1 MKSHWRR
8 TLAIASLL
16 AVALL
21 VCVSG
26 SASAA
31 NVVRVEIYSPTESS
45 PVKWVR
51 PGSTVT
57 VTTWVTVD
65 EAASVMVAANVGTS
79 GWYSVTRIVTV
90 PSSARELSVSVPLP
104 EGITDGSKTVS
115 VMARTDP
122 NGDVKEASESDAV
135 YVDGTA
141 PVVTLGALPT
151 TPTTNPRPTWT
162 WSGTDP
168 EGAPDCKSGL
178 DYYIVTLDGELP
190 FQTTGTSF
198 TPSSDLVHGA
208 RVLKVKAV
216 DKAGNVGTEQS
227 FAAVT
232 IDTAVPAAP
241 AIKPILKGYNAS
253 PLTLKWNAITD
264 GNNAITYVLQWAKD
278 AGFSGAHEE
287 TIATGTQY
295 EFSFTDD
302 SANKGEGEY
311 WFRVKTI
318 STVRKADPSD
328 PDDHDETKES
338 GWSAVVSTIYDAT
351 APPAPVMTLVTPS
364 PTNEQLQQWSWTRT
378 APDIVRFQFGESANV
393 AAEPTSYLLDG
404 DVDNA
409 VTNFTTDG
417 VHWVMVRAI
426 DAVGNVGAWSAAAS
440 VVVDL
445 TSPGV
450 PTGLATTPARVN
462 APQATWT
469 WNTALDAASYEVELD
484 GSAPVNVGY
493 VGTHTAINLGEGI
506 HTMRVRALDDLGNAS
521 GWTAAVNVGVDW
533 TAPGPPPAPETTS
546 PTASISQVWVWDALS
561 DKDPFTYEVRVNG
574 IGSIVST
581 GTNATHPSDLG
592 DGEHYLQVRT
602 KDDLGNMSAWSE
614 KGWVIVD
621 KIAPAAP
628 VITLVTPSP
637 TNEPLQQW
645 SWTRTAVDMVRF
657 QFGESADGTLE
668 PTSYLLDG
676 DVDNAVTN
684 FTTDGTHYVMVRAID
699 AVGNLGAW
707 SAAASV
713 VVDLTPPGVPK
724 NLKVQTPT
732 RNNTPEWT
740 WDAADNPNE
749 DLAGYELLLDEAVVI
764 DVGDVLSYTHSEMLS
779 DGMHTM
785 RARSYDR
792 LGNSSAWT
800 DPATSVLVDATPP
813 EAPGMPRAESP
824 TANRRPTWTWNATSG
839 AVTYRVFLDG
849 VAQQPVDTESN
860 PNGIPQPGTTFTPA
874 ADLADGRHDL
884 QVTAIDALGN
894 ESAKSAAGS
903 VLVDGTAPAVPDI
916 AHLPTYTKATR
927 VVFRWSSIGDVAGY
941 DFSYSLGDS
950 DTWTTLEGITKQS
963 YVVND
968 PDDGVSVKGR
978 VRAYDSL
985 RNTSGWSD
993 TVSTTVDLTGPVV
1006 SITSPAAAKNTNLS
1020 AFTWTWTGSDGERG
1034 SGVQGYWV
1042 KLNDEAWSWTTGT
1055 VFTSSR
1061 LQNGVNILRVRGVDS
1076 VGNEGAIVA
1085 APAVTLVDAVIFDIH
1100 PEPGAHPINEVSTIA
1115 FSVAGLYDGRVE
1127 VLLGDKP
1134 IEDGWR
1140 LVTVVRT
1147 PELAKFYVL
1156 LDADIMQPGMLT
1168 VTIRVGNSMI
1178 SCAYRVLSER
1188 TGFGFGRL
1196 RPW

>member
-1 MKSHWRR
+1 VSACTGGSGQYVEHQM
-8 TLAIASLL
+8 
-16 AVALL
+16 AVAEK
-21 VCVSG
+21 VFSI
-26 SASAA
+26 S
-31 NVVRVEIYSPTESS
+31 VE
-45 PVKWVR
+45 V
-51 PGSTVT
+51 
-57 VTTWVTVD
+57 
-65 EAASVMVAANVGTS
+65 
-79 GWYSVTRIVTV
+79 
-90 PSSARELSVSVPLP
+90 
-104 EGITDGSKTVS
+104 
-115 VMARTDP
+115 P
-122 NGDVKEASESDAV
+122 NGIAEDGNSVEVIAQMLPDGNTRSASESNAV
-135 YVDGTA
+135 YVDGTP
-141 PVVTLGALPT
+141 PVLTLGTPPT

-162 WSGTDP
+162 WSGSD
-168 EGAPDCKSGL
+168 ALSGL

-190 FQTTGTSF
+190 FETTGTSF
-198 TPSSDLVHGA
+198 TPSSDLVHGTH
-208 RVLKVKAV
+208 VLKVKAV
-216 DKAGNVGTEQS
+216 DKAGNVGMEQS
-227 FAAVT
+227 FSAVT
-232 IDTAVPAAP
+232 ISTAPPAAP
-241 AIKPILKGYNAS
+241 AIATLAAGYNTS
-253 PLTLKWNAITD
+253 PIEIDWNDVTD
-264 GNNAITYVLQWAKD
+264 GSYAIAYVLQYAD
-278 AGFSGAHEE
+278 NAGFSGATSEDCP
-287 TIATGTQY
+287 TSDY
-295 EFSFTDD
+295 SFD
-302 SANKGEGEY
+302 AEAAGEGEY

-318 STVRKADPSD
+318 STVNDTTDPKQ
-328 PDDHDETKES
+328 TKES

-351 APPAPVMTLVTPS
+351 AP
-364 PTNEQLQQWSWTRT
+364 
-378 APDIVRFQFGESANV
+378 
-393 AAEPTSYLLDG
+393 
-404 DVDNA
+404 
-409 VTNFTTDG
+409 
-417 VHWVMVRAI
+417 
-426 DAVGNVGAWSAAAS
+426 
-440 VVVDL
+440 
-445 TSPGV
+445 
-450 PTGLATTPARVN
+450 
-462 APQATWT
+462 
-469 WNTALDAASYEVELD
+469 
-484 GSAPVNVGY
+484 
-493 VGTHTAINLGEGI
+493 
-506 HTMRVRALDDLGNAS
+506 
-521 GWTAAVNVGVDW
+521 
-533 TAPGPPPAPETTS
+533 
-546 PTASISQVWVWDALS
+546 
-561 DKDPFTYEVRVNG
+561 
-574 IGSIVST
+574 
-581 GTNATHPSDLG
+581 
-592 DGEHYLQVRT
+592 
-602 KDDLGNMSAWSE
+602 
-614 KGWVIVD
+614 
-621 KIAPAAP
+621 AAP
-628 VITLVTPSP
+628 TIALVTPSP
-637 TNEPLQQW
+637 TNEPLQEW
-645 SWTRTAVDMVRF
+645 SWTRTAVDIVRF

-684 FTTDGTHYVMVRAID
+684 FTTDGAHHVMVRAID
-699 AVGNLGAW
+699 AVGNVGAW

-713 VVDLTPPGVPK
+713 IVDLTPPGVPK
-724 NLKVQTPT
+724 NLGVQTPT

-740 WDAADNPNE
+740 WDAADNPDG
-749 DLAGYELLLDEAVVI
+749 DLTGYELLLDGAVVI
-764 DVGDVLSYTHSEMLS
+764 DVGNVLSYTHSEMLG
-779 DGMHTM
+779 DGIHTM
-785 RARSYDR
+785 EARSYDR

-813 EAPGMPRAESP
+813 EAPGMPRTQSP

>member
-1 MKSHWRR
+1 
-8 TLAIASLL
+8 
-16 AVALL
+16 
-21 VCVSG
+21 
-26 SASAA
+26 
-31 NVVRVEIYSPTESS
+31 VEIYSPTESS

-51 PGSTVT
+51 PGSTIT
-57 VTTWVTVD
+57 VMTRVTVD
-65 EAASVMVAANVGTS
+65 GAGRVRVSACTGGSGQYVEHQMAVAEKVFSISVEV
-79 GWYSVTRIVTV
+79 
-90 PSSARELSVSVPLP
+90 
-104 EGITDGSKTVS
+104 
-115 VMARTDP
+115 P
-122 NGDVKEASESDAV
+122 NGIAEDGNSVEVIAQMLPDGNTRSASESNAV
-135 YVDGTA
+135 YVDGTP
-141 PVVTLGALPT
+141 PVLTLGTPPT

-162 WSGTDP
+162 WSGSD
-168 EGAPDCKSGL
+168 ALSGL

-190 FQTTGTSF
+190 FETTGTSF
-198 TPSSDLVHGA
+198 TPSSDLVHGTH
-208 RVLKVKAV
+208 VLKVKAV
-216 DKAGNVGTEQS
+216 DKAGNVGMEQS
-227 FAAVT
+227 FSAVT
-232 IDTAVPAAP
+232 ISTAPPAAP
-241 AIKPILKGYNAS
+241 AIATLAAGYNTS
-253 PLTLKWNAITD
+253 PIEIDWNDVTD
-264 GNNAITYVLQWAKD
+264 GSYAIAYVLQYAD
-278 AGFSGAHEE
+278 NAGFSGATSEDCP
-287 TIATGTQY
+287 TSDY
-295 EFSFTDD
+295 SFD
-302 SANKGEGEY
+302 AEAAGEGEY

-318 STVRKADPSD
+318 STVNDTTDPKQ
-328 PDDHDETKES
+328 TKES

-351 APPAPVMTLVTPS
+351 AP
-364 PTNEQLQQWSWTRT
+364 
-378 APDIVRFQFGESANV
+378 
-393 AAEPTSYLLDG
+393 
-404 DVDNA
+404 
-409 VTNFTTDG
+409 
-417 VHWVMVRAI
+417 
-426 DAVGNVGAWSAAAS
+426 
-440 VVVDL
+440 
-445 TSPGV
+445 
-450 PTGLATTPARVN
+450 
-462 APQATWT
+462 
-469 WNTALDAASYEVELD
+469 
-484 GSAPVNVGY
+484 
-493 VGTHTAINLGEGI
+493 
-506 HTMRVRALDDLGNAS
+506 
-521 GWTAAVNVGVDW
+521 
-533 TAPGPPPAPETTS
+533 
-546 PTASISQVWVWDALS
+546 
-561 DKDPFTYEVRVNG
+561 
-574 IGSIVST
+574 
-581 GTNATHPSDLG
+581 
-592 DGEHYLQVRT
+592 
-602 KDDLGNMSAWSE
+602 
-614 KGWVIVD
+614 
-621 KIAPAAP
+621 AAP
-628 VITLVTPSP
+628 TIALVTPSP
-637 TNEPLQQW
+637 TNEPLQEW
-645 SWTRTAVDMVRF
+645 SWTRTAVDIVRF

-699 AVGNLGAW
+699 AVGNVGAWSEAASVVVDLTPPADPTGLTTASGRVNAPQATWTWDTALDAASYEVELDGSAPVNVGYVGTYTAINLGEGIHTLRVRALDDLGNASGWTAGVNVEVDWTAPGPPPAPETTNPTASASQTWTWDALTDKDPFTYEVRVDGGTAVSVGINTTYTTDLADGEHYLQVRTRDDLNNLSAWSEKGWVIVDTIAPDAPVITLVTPSPTNEPLQEWSWTRTTVDIVRFQFGESADGTLEPTSYLLDGDVDNAVTNFTTDGAHHVMVRAIDAVGNVGAW

-713 VVDLTPPGVPK
+713 IVDLTPPGVPK
-724 NLKVQTPT
+724 NLGVQTPT

-740 WDAADNPNE
+740 WDAADNPDG
-749 DLAGYELLLDEAVVI
+749 DLTGYELLLDGAVVI
-764 DVGDVLSYTHSEMLS
+764 DVGNVLSYTHSEMLG
-779 DGMHTM
+779 DGIHTM
-785 RARSYDR
+785 EARSYDR

-813 EAPGMPRAESP
+813 EAPGMPRTQSP

-916 AHLPTYTKATR
+916 AHLPTYTKATQ